1 MSTCLV
7 LRRNYV
13 LTKYSYLVEM
23 RNIAVN
29 RGSLAS
35 GTLARM
41 KRSPMLLSIRRVKN
55 NRDDKQEASAEE
67 LDEDEWDSQYDLM
80 RPEQVVVVDD
90 ANIYQIFGDSIFT
103 APQEDLLEGIY
114 FQTMLR
120 LFR

>member
-1 MSTCLV
+1 
-7 LRRNYV
+7 
-13 LTKYSYLVEM
+13 
-23 RNIAVN
+23 
-29 RGSLAS
+29 
-35 GTLARM
+35 M